1 MEIFFIGFAYTVGFM
16 IFIGVIYYLMEKYL
30 GISAVPKYG
39 GRSPS
44 EIQHINDRLLEHEQK
59 NNPILVKFA
68 ISNVEKKHFALT
80 PNNILSEIDN
90 IKKDKNLM
98 AMYEELKKHN
108 GSKF

>member
-1 MEIFFIGFAYTVGFM
+1 MEKIFLAIAYSVGFM
-16 IFIGVIYYLMEKYL
+16 IFIGVIFYLIEKYL
-30 GISAVPKYG
+30 GITAVPKYG
-39 GRSPS
+39 GHSPS
-44 EIQHINDRLLEHEQK
+44 EIQHTNNRLLEHEQK

-98 AMYEELKKHN
+98 AAYEELKKHN
-108 GSKF
+108 G